1 MESSTLEAAGMDI
14 KFNGTADI
22 SFALT
27 KIFDLITSTM
37 QKDVS
42 NYLNEAI
49 QKTIFPQINAIIK
62 GERGFYYF
70 DDLEFN
76 YTATE
81 QPIYSSNGLVL
92 VMKGDVHIAGH
103 ETPFKPQNVIPSDID
118 LESGQIQ
125 VFISD
130 YVLNST
136 ILTLY

>member
-49 QKTIFPQINAIIK
+49 
-62 GERGFYYF
+62 
-70 DDLEFN
+70 
-76 YTATE
+76 
-81 QPIYSSNGLVL
+81 
-92 VMKGDVHIAGH
+92 
-103 ETPFKPQNVIPSDID
+103 
-118 LESGQIQ
+118 
-125 VFISD
+125 
-130 YVLNST
+130 
-136 ILTLY
+136 